1 MNSHLAIAQDAARKA
16 GEILRD
22 KFRGRREL
30 RMKGFRDPV
39 TDADFAAH
47 YAIRQVLS
55 THFPSH
61 TIRSEEDTEPVDP
74 GEWHWIV
81 DPLDGTMNYA
91 RQYPVFSVSI
101 ALQGDKGLEV
111 GVVYDPLRD
120 EMYSA
125 ERGSG
130 ATLNGEPIKVS
141 AVTILSDAVIGAE
154 FPRKPELRTKSLAV
168 FARLASEA
176 ITARVGGSAALS
188 LAYVAA
194 GRLDGYFHYT
204 LSPWDV
210 AAGLLIL
217 AEAGGRVTDHS
228 GRAVDIY
235 SEQFLVTNGK
245 MHDELLK
252 IFAREI

>member
-1 MNSHLAIAQDAARKA
+1 MNSHLAIAQDAARTA

-22 KFRGRREL
+22 KFRGQREL

-39 TDADFAAH
+39 TDADLAAH
-47 YAIRQVLS
+47 HAIRQILS

-61 TIRSEEDTEPVDP
+61 TIRSEEDKESVEP

-101 ALQGDKGLEV
+101 ALQSDNGLEV
-111 GVVYDPLRD
+111 GVVYDPLRG

-125 ERGSG
+125 ERASG

-141 AVTILSDAVIGAE
+141 TVAKLSDAVIGAE
-154 FPRKPELRTKSLAV
+154 FPRKPELRTKSLRM
-168 FARLASEA
+168 FTQLASEA
-176 ITARVGGSAALS
+176 VTARVGGSAALS
-188 LAYVAA
+188 IAYVAA
-194 GRLDGYFHYT
+194 GRLDAYFHYT

-217 AEAGGRVTDHS
+217 AEAGGRVTDHR

-245 MHDELLK
+245 LHDQLLD
-252 IFAREI
+252 IFGRED